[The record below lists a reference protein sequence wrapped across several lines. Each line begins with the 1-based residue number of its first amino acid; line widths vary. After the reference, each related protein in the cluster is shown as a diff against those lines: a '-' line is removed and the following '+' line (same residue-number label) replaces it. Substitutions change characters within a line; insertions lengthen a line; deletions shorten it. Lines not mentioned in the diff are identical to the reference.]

1 MTSCRYR
8 DSPHTKPGNTN
19 VVLIDPVW
27 WMLVLLLLVAIFLSS
42 ASPKK
47 STSKQFSD
55 RPTSM
60 ESGYGRN
67 QSIYWLIPTLSGN
80 LARTPP
86 SVALLHW
93 EVVLAEFYAVE

>member
-8 DSPHTKPGNTN
+8 DSPHAKPGNTN

-42 ASPKK
+42 ANPKK

-60 ESGYGRN
+60 ESGYGGN
-67 QSIYWLIPTLSGN
+67 QSIFWLIPTLSGN
-80 LARTPP
+80 PGASTALGGTP
-86 SVALLHW
+86 SLGGGSR
-93 EVVLAEFYAVE
+93 